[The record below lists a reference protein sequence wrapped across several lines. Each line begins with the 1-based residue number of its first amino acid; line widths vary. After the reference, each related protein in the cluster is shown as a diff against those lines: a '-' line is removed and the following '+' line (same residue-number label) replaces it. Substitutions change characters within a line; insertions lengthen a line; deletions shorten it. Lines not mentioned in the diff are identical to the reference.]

1 MSRLREEET
10 GAMSRLREEETG
22 AMSRLRE
29 EETGAMRQAR
39 LMKARS
45 WRRVGRRVAVL
56 SASALILTSCGQ
68 WRGVANVP
76 LPGGPGTES
85 GSTTL
90 YVQMPETLALNAN
103 SRVRVRDVF
112 VGRVRKIELINW
124 VPTLTVDLEPG
135 IVLPK
140 NTLAKIGQTSLL
152 GSQHVELNPPE
163 HPSAEKLRNGD
174 TIPLAQSSAYP
185 TIERTLAGISG
196 ILTGGGIP
204 NIETIQT
211 EVFNILNGRA
221 DQIRDFLGRLDTFT
235 NELNQQRHDIT
246 RAIDSTN
253 RLLNIVAAR
262 NDTLDRVLTE
272 FPPLIQHFA
281 DTRELFADAVT
292 ALGRL
297 SAAAD
302 DTLSNSNANLHTNLQ
317 NLQRP
322 LKQLARSAPYL
333 VEALKLILTVP
344 FNIENIPKAV
354 RGDYI
359 NVSLTIDLT
368 LSSVDN
374 AFLSGT
380 GVSGMLRALEQAW
393 GRDPAT
399 MIPDV
404 RFTPNPHDAPGGPL
418 VERGE

>member
-1 MSRLREEET
+1 MRLLK
-10 GAMSRLREEETG
+10 GFPK
-22 AMSRLRE
+22 
-29 EETGAMRQAR
+29 MRN
-39 LMKARS
+39 RS
-45 WRRVGRRVAVL
+45 RVGRRTAALAAVALV
-56 SASALILTSCGQ
+56 LTSCGQ
-68 WRGVANVP
+68 WRGIANVP

-85 GSTTL
+85 GSMTL

-124 VPTLTVDLEPG
+124 VPTLTVDVEPG
-135 IVLPK
+135 IKLPK

-163 HPSAEKLRNGD
+163 DPSPQMLRDGD

-204 NIETIQT
+204 NIEVIQT

-221 DQIRDFLGRLDTFT
+221 DQIRDFLNQLDTFT
-235 NELNQQRHDIT
+235 DELNQQRQEIT

-253 RLLNIVAAR
+253 RLLNIVSQR

-281 DTRELFADAVT
+281 ETRDLFADAVT

-302 DTLSNSNANLHTNLQ
+302 ETLSGSNANLHTNLQ

-322 LKQLARSAPYL
+322 LKQLGRAAPYL
-333 VEALKLILTVP
+333 VGALKLILTVP
-344 FNIENIPKAV
+344 FNIDNIPKAI

-359 NVSLTIDLT
+359 NVSLKLDLT